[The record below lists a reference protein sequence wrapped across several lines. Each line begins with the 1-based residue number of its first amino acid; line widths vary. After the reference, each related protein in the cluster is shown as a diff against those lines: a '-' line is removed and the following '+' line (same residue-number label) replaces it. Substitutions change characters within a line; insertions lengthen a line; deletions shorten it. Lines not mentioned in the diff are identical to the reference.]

1 MAIETINNAVAT
13 SSSGWMA
20 YSQAQT
26 TDVLPTS
33 INLGANGKKYI
44 QIVNLRLGL
53 SGKDASRTVQ
63 LAIWDDS
70 NGFLKATSP
79 FTVAA
84 ASSASLTAYKDL
96 TSPLTINSTD
106 NPNIRIGFWVSGNG
120 AVYYQRDDTLQSGK
134 NIAYDSGSSANATT
148 FVTAGNLQTDSSLV
162 GAYEY
167 YTQPSSPQ
175 SITLTAGNAQVSVA
189 WTAPADNGGTAV
201 TSYTLQRATDSGFT
215 TGVVTTAGLTGLSTT
230 VTGLTNG
237 TPYFFRV
244 YAVNAVSTAA
254 GTGSAWR
261 TAGASVT
268 PTASATVPGAP
279 TSPIASQQ
287 TVQTPT
293 GLKLSWTA
301 PASNGGS
308 AITNYSIKYDTVLAN
323 MPTDTPVLT
332 GSTATT
338 FNINGLISGATYYFQ
353 VAAVN
358 AIGTGP
364 YSDIVSATT
373 YTAATGSNG
382 VIKRWDAALAAWV
395 IIV

>member
-1 MAIETINNAVAT
+1 MATEKINNAVAT

-26 TDVLPTS
+26 ADVLPTIS
-33 INLGANGKKYI
+33 VLGADGNAYM
-44 QIVNLRLGL
+44 QIISMRLGL

-63 LAIWDDS
+63 LAIWDNS

-96 TSPLTINSTD
+96 TSPLLINRTSTSTV
-106 NPNIRIGFWVSGNG
+106 RMGFWVSGNG

-134 NIAYDSGSSANATT
+134 DIAYDSGSSTNATT
-148 FVTAGNLQTDSSLV
+148 FVTAGNLYTDASLV
-162 GAYEY
+162 GDYGY
-167 YTQPSSPQ
+167 YTLPTSPQ
-175 SITLTAGNAQVSVA
+175 SISLTAGQGQVSVS
-189 WTAPADNGGTAV
+189 WTAPADNGGTSV
-201 TSYTLQRATDSGFT
+201 TSYTLQRATNSGFT
-215 TGVVTTAGLTGLSTT
+215 TGVVTTTGLTGLSTT

-237 TPYFFRV
+237 TPYYFRI
-244 YAVNAVSTAA
+244 YAVNAVGTAA

-261 TAGASVT
+261 TAASPVT
-268 PTASATVPGAP
+268 PATSATVPGAP
-279 TSPIASQQ
+279 TSPVASQQ
-287 TVQTPT
+287 TPQTTT

-308 AITNYSIKYDTVLAN
+308 AITQYAIQYSTEPDMITS
-323 MPTDTPVLT
+323 PVMT
-332 GSTATT
+332 GSTSTT
-338 FNINGLISGATYYFQ
+338 YNINGLLSGATYYMR

-358 AIGTGP
+358 AIGTGA
-364 YSDIVSATT
+364 YSETVSATT
-373 YTAATGSNG
+373 YTPATGSNG